1 MVEHHVRDVGAA
13 GSNPVTSTTESS
25 PEAGEL
31 FIMEQDLNLRTR
43 FREESL
49 QGETEREK
57 SPAETSIMSGKS
69 KSPRPRKAPLKQG
82 ELFIMEQDLN
92 LRTRFREESLQ
103 GETEREKSPAET

>member
-82 ELFIMEQDLN
+82 ELFLCRKTPN
-92 LRTRFREESLQ
+92 KNRALQ
-103 GETEREKSPAET
+103 SARCVPKFC